1 MNSLPIIDL
10 HSHSQKSDGRESVRQ
25 VFETAVRSGV
35 SVLALTDHDTTSG
48 WAEAYEIAAEL
59 GIGFVPGIEVTTRAE
74 VRNARGEPIHLS
86 THMLAYLPD
95 GDDLALQTA
104 LKISIESRVI
114 RLREITERIAA
125 DYDVRWS
132 DVIEGLPEGATMGRP
147 AVADALI
154 AKGHFADRTE
164 VFEKIFYKGNPY
176 YVPTSGVPD
185 TLDAIKL
192 IRQAGGV
199 PVIAHPLARGKGPA
213 EGQPMPIEHFEQMI
227 AAGLG
232 GFEVMH
238 RDVPEHA
245 RVWLRGLA
253 EKHDLIITGSS
264 DYHGEHG
271 KPNRLG
277 ENSTSV
283 AMLERILAQAKGAQ
297 AFLPKPLN

>member
-1 MNSLPIIDL
+1 MDSLPIIDL

-25 VFETAVRSGV
+25 VFETAVRSEV

-48 WAEAYEIAAEL
+48 WAEAYELAAEL
-59 GIGFVPGIEVTTRAE
+59 ELGFVPGIEVTTRAN
-74 VRNARGEPIHLS
+74 VLGRDGHRHRFGV
-86 THMLAYLPD
+86 HMLAYLPNPQD
-95 GDDLALQTA
+95 TA
-104 LKISIESRVI
+104 LLGALTTSVESRVG
-114 RLREITERIAA
+114 RLREIVDKIAK
-125 DYDVRWS
+125 DYDLAWE
-132 DVIEGLPEGATMGRP
+132 DVEAELSEGATAGRP

-154 AKGHFADRTE
+154 TRGHFTNRGE
-164 VFEKIFYKGNPY
+164 VFEKVFFHGGPY
-176 YVPTSGVPD
+176 YVPNTGVPE
-185 TLDAIKL
+185 TIEAIEL
-192 IRQAGGV
+192 IRGAGGV

-213 EGQPMPIEHFEQMI
+213 KGEPMPIDHFEQMI
-227 AAGLG
+227 EAGLA

-283 AMLERILAQAKGAQ
+283 EMLERILEQAKGAQ
-297 AFLPKPLN
+297 AFLPKPLK